1 MPVHV
6 FFIIRPGFFLQIYS
20 PIRLKIIYKHCIA
33 AQYPCIFIVLLGS
46 FIINILLVHA
56 QYPCIFIVLLGF
68 SLISRI
74 LVLSSV
80 PLYIYSPIRLS
91 SWQFSIIRSS
101 VPLYIYSPIRP
112 QTRALVSDHCPHP
125 QAAESALSY
134 KIIRIYSNQCQYTF
148 SL

>member
-6 FFIIRPGFFLQIYS
+6 FFIIRPSFFLQIYS

-33 AQYPCIFIVLLGS
+33 AQYPCIFIVLLG
-46 FIINILLVHA
+46 
-56 QYPCIFIVLLGF
+56 F

-74 LVLSSV
+74 LVL
-80 PLYIYSPIRLS
+80 
-91 SWQFSIIRSS
+91 SS

-134 KIIRIYSNQCQYTF
+134 KVICIYSNQYQYSF